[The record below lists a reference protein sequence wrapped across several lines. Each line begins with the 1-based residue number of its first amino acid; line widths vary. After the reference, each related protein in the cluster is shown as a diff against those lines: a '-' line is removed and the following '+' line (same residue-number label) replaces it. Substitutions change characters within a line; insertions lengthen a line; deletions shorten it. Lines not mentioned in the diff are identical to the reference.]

1 MRHKYNIFLLLAV
14 VLLSYTVSSCDSSES
29 GEDIV
34 PTYVDVS
41 FSLSTKAPVS
51 RADENPAPR
60 PEELIKSWWVVFVG
74 KTDNIV
80 HAIIDGN
87 LETSVN
93 NTDVYTSR
101 VPSGS
106 YIVYAFANV
115 SQNDLKE
122 QTGLEFSPLSAAPNV
137 ADSYWNKVDNGSNN
151 LVNGWDKAKY
161 VPMSGFKEVTV
172 TKGTSFE
179 IEVVRLLAK
188 VEFEFKSQAT
198 ELVEVKYVSLLHL
211 MDGRVML
218 MPDYVKLF
226 NEPKEPFCTPGD
238 RSEFKYAFSTPLT
251 ISPSGN
257 PQSDWFYVREAVA
270 DAHPTGHFIV
280 HVGTK
285 RNGREEVAMYAM
297 AEELTYINRNDHIIF
312 PITFTDYII
321 EPGALF
327 YPPIGGYPAVAVDIN
342 DDECYIKFGTEGRF
356 VINVQ
361 VRDAKTGALV
371 IDPGKVKVELNR
383 DKTIDDP
390 AGILAQRP
398 APDAVTGEFSG
409 QLNTNTGTAIIPV
422 KITVNVSDEISR
434 IYDRTIYVIRV

>member
-93 NTDVYTSR
+93 KTGVYTSR

-115 SQNDLKE
+115 SQNDLKA
-122 QTGLEFSPLSAAPNV
+122 QTGLEFSPLSAAPDV
-137 ADSYWNKVDNGSNN
+137 AGSYWNKVDNGSNN

-188 VEFEFKSQAT
+188 VE
-198 ELVEVKYVSLLHL
+198 YVSLLHL
-211 MDGRVML
+211 MDGRVKL
-218 MPDYVKLF
+218 MPDYDKLF
-226 NEPKEPFCTPGD
+226 NEQKKEPFCTSGV
-238 RSEFKYAFSTPLT
+238 RSEFKYTFSTPLT
-251 ISPSGN
+251 ISPSVN

-285 RNGREEVAMYAM
+285 RKGREEVAMYAM

-361 VRDAKTGALV
+361 VRDAQTGALV
-371 IDPGKVKVELNR
+371 IDPGKVTVGLNP

-390 AGILAQRP
+390 AEILAQSLK
-398 APDAVTGEFSG
+398 PDDVTGEFSG

-422 KITVNVSDEISR
+422 RITVKISDEISR